1 MFKVEDLVVVT
12 GLKKDKDLNGAMGIV
27 VGHAPDKVDK
37 SITRHKVMLAKGDTT
52 ISAKASNLTSLDFD
66 ETAQKHEVGIFWPK
80 ASSSQRESIVC
91 PIKDWPSDYN
101 RETQFLRKN
110 LKWTDPQIL
119 GGVEG
124 PGDAK
129 PNYMMYYD
137 ANDVKSFPNQFANA
151 IAARLPG
158 YEHDKVPS
166 PGGSGDYRGACIIVY
181 SPMNTSSDYG
191 KGKAKS
197 MNDFKQVI
205 DWHGTKAAERQYDG
219 HDNIMHRMYGG
230 VPGAGAY

>member
-1 MFKVEDLVVVT
+1 MR
-12 GLKKDKDLNGAMGIV
+12 A
-27 VGHAPDKVDK
+27 APCPHP
-37 SITRHKVMLAKGDTT
+37 SSRYEGSSHSFCLFQVMLAKGDTT

-137 ANDVKSFPNQFANA
+137 AKDVKSFPNQFANA
-151 IAARLPG
+151 VSFLSILL
-158 YEHDKVPS
+158 DS
-166 PGGSGDYRGACIIVY
+166 
-181 SPMNTSSDYG
+181 
-191 KGKAKS
+191 
-197 MNDFKQVI
+197 
-205 DWHGTKAAERQYDG
+205 
-219 HDNIMHRMYGG
+219 
-230 VPGAGAY
+230 

>member
-1 MFKVEDLVVVT
+1 
-12 GLKKDKDLNGAMGIV
+12 
-27 VGHAPDKVDK
+27 
-37 SITRHKVMLAKGDTT
+37 MLAKGDTT

-101 RETQFLRKN
+101 RETQFLRRN

-151 IAARLPG
+151 VSFPLSTWVPKKIFCKIVVARFFPIFPSHRSQLG
-158 YEHDKVPS
+158 YRATNTIRS
-166 PGGSGDYRGACIIVY
+166 PVL
-181 SPMNTSSDYG
+181 
-191 KGKAKS
+191 
-197 MNDFKQVI
+197 V
-205 DWHGTKAAERQYDG
+205 
-219 HDNIMHRMYGG
+219 
-230 VPGAGAY
+230 GAGTTEARASLSIPP

>member
-1 MFKVEDLVVVT
+1 
-12 GLKKDKDLNGAMGIV
+12 
-27 VGHAPDKVDK
+27 
-37 SITRHKVMLAKGDTT
+37 MLAKGDTT

-151 IAARLPG
+151 VSFPLSTWVPKKIFCKILVANFFPIFPSPQIAARLPG
-158 YEHDKVPS
+158 YEHEKVPS

-181 SPMNTSSDYG
+181 SPMNTSRYG
-191 KGKAKS
+191 
-197 MNDFKQVI
+197 
-205 DWHGTKAAERQYDG
+205 H
-219 HDNIMHRMYGG
+219 
-230 VPGAGAY
+230 